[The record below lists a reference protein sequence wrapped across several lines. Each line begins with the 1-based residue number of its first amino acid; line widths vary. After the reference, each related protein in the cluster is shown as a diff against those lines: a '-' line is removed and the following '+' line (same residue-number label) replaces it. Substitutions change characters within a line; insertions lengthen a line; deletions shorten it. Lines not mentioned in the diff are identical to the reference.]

1 MYWVELVHV
10 CKAADVPGEFTGF
23 VRFQAEYEGRELTGE
38 ERVAIL
44 KVEGTACYIPVF
56 LDDLRKIEDLEE
68 RLRAQE
74 ARMTSLT
81 RREIIRYMGE
91 GD

>member
-1 MYWVELVHV
+1 MCRV
-10 CKAADVPGEFTGF
+10 ADVPAELTGF
-23 VRFQAEYEGRELTGE
+23 VKFQAEYEGRELTGE

-56 LDDLRKIEDLEE
+56 LDGLLRIEDLEE

-81 RREIIRYMGE
+81 KREMLRYMGE